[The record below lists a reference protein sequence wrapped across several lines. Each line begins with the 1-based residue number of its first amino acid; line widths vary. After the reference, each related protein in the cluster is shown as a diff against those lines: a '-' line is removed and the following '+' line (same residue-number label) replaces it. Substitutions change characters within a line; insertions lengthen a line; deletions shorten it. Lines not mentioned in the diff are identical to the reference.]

1 MTALCWRETRCY
13 DDDADV
19 CTITRSIM
27 DEMITAIEEKKYGC
41 LYPFN
46 ENKRSPSK
54 KEWSTRKGAQRTNKI
69 AAS

>member
-1 MTALCWRETRCY
+1 
-13 DDDADV
+13 
-19 CTITRSIM
+19 M